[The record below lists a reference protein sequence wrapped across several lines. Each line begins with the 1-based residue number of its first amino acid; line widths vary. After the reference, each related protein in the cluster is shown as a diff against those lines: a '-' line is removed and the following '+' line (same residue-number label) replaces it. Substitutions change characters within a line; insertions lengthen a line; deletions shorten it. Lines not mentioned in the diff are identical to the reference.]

1 MEKTKKSLS
10 QQRREKLQKGEAI
23 VEHPKAVYENDF
35 ESKDL
40 GELTLNLKKYEEGL
54 TVKDLKE
61 LLKNE
66 DDNNIFQIYP
76 EGRGVKP
83 TNIVNVIA
91 PEMQNPKGEVVKN
104 ETGLSVRFC
113 YKAAETVGKGASI
126 QSRCDADAARLRHN
140 PSLAPY
146 FSEQLELIKDK
157 DLREFITGYID
168 HQPKFKMEYPTSST
182 GKYHPEWQNGE
193 GGNGRH
199 TKNVVKILQV
209 FERAYPNL
217 KWDEVYAAAIL
228 HDMSKYSDPSDT
240 YTNSEHPII
249 EADKFKEYHRQVLES
264 TTAKTGMGY
273 SHSRSFKKKIKFIC
287 HLIKWHDGRFNC
299 TFANKEQ
306 IKHNYTKGLMGKMK
320 YAEAYLLHLSDM
332 ISANKS
338 LWEAMF

>member
-35 ESKDL
+35 EPKDL
-40 GELTLNLKKYEEGL
+40 GELNLRLFHFENGL
-54 TVKDLKE
+54 TVKDLKG

-76 EGRGVKP
+76 EGKRVKP

-126 QSRCDADAARLRHN
+126 QSKCDADAARLRHN

-320 YAEAYLLHLSDM
+320 YAEAYLLHLADM
-332 ISANKS
+332 ISANRS

>member
-1 MEKTKKSLS
+1 MAKTKKSLS
-10 QQRREKLQKGEAI
+10 EQRRETLQKGADI
-23 VEHPKAVYENDF
+23 IDHSKTVYENDF
-35 ESKDL
+35 EPKDL
-40 GELTLNLKKYEEGL
+40 GELNLRFLHFEDGL

-66 DDNNIFQIYP
+66 DDSNIFQIYP
-76 EGRGVKP
+76 EGKGVKP
-83 TNIVNVIA
+83 TNIVNVVA
-91 PEMQNPKGEVVKN
+91 PEMKNTKGEPVEN
-104 ETGLSVRFC
+104 ETGLSIRFC
-113 YKAAETVGKGASI
+113 YKLAETVSKDASI
-126 QSRCDADAARLRHN
+126 QSKCDVDAAKLRHN

-146 FSEQLELIKDK
+146 FEDQLELIKDK
-157 DLREFITGYID
+157 DLREFVKGYID

-228 HDMSKYSDPSDT
+228 HDMSKYSDSQDT
-240 YTNSEHPII
+240 YTNPKHPII
-249 EADKFKEYHRQVLES
+249 EADKFKDYLRQVLES

-299 TFANKEQ
+299 NFANKEQ

-320 YAEAYLLHLSDM
+320 YAEAYLLHAADM
-332 ISANKS
+332 ISANRS
-338 LWEAMF
+338 LWEDLF

>member
-1 MEKTKKSLS
+1 MAKTEKSLS
-10 QQRREKLQKGEAI
+10 QQRREALQKGADI
-23 VEHPKAVYENDF
+23 IDHSKTVYDEDF
-35 ESKDL
+35 EPKEL
-40 GELTLNLKKYEEGL
+40 GTLNLRYLHFEEGL

-66 DDNNIFQIYP
+66 DDRNIFQIYP
-76 EGRGVKP
+76 EGVGVNP
-83 TNIVNVIA
+83 TNIVDVIA

-104 ETGLSVRFC
+104 ETSLSIRFC
-113 YKAAETVGKGASI
+113 YKPAETVGKDAAV
-126 QSRCDADAARLRHN
+126 QWKCDADAAKLRHN

-146 FSEQLELIKDK
+146 FSEQLKLIKDR
-157 DLREFITGYID
+157 DLREFVTLYID
-168 HQPKFKMEYPTSST
+168 HQPRFKMEYPTSST

-228 HDMSKYSDPSDT
+228 HDMSKYSDSSDE
-240 YTNSEHPII
+240 YTNPEHPII
-249 EADKFKEYHRQVLES
+249 ESNKFKEYHRQVLES

-273 SHSRSFKKKIKFIC
+273 THTWSFKRKIKFIC

-306 IKHNYTKGLMGKMK
+306 IKHNYTKGLTGKMK
-320 YAEAYLLHLSDM
+320 YAEAYLLHLADM
-332 ISANKS
+332 VSANKS
-338 LWEAMF
+338 LWEDMF